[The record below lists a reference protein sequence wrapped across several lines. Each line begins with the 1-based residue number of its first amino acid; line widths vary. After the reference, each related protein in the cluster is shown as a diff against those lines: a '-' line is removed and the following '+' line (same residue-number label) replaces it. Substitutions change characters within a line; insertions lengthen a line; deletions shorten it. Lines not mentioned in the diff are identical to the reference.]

1 MGSHD
6 MGIHFMPAVI
16 IRVVPLDACHPG
28 LSPGWHIQTHSGS
41 ERYNNQKWAVG
52 LCAFTRKAPKDPFYQ
67 GSTVSLL
74 AEAGLQIPHLSS
86 EQSPG
91 EQRHTVT
98 APLDH
103 PWVQV
108 EPPVQP
114 EIPLQRCKDPF
125 LLGCFIFYLR
135 KQPAQ
140 GSFDSPGQV
149 TEQQETVPWQK
160 TIRSC
165 PVSCTGK

>member
-1 MGSHD
+1 
-6 MGIHFMPAVI
+6 MPAIQDCLLAGTFKPTVA
-16 IRVVPLDACHPG
+16 LKGTTTKNG
-28 LSPGWHIQTHSGS
+28 LLGCVHLQGRLQRTP
-41 ERYNNQKWAVG
+41 
-52 LCAFTRKAPKDPFYQ
+52 FTRVRH
-67 GSTVSLL
+67 TVSLL

-98 APLDH
+98 APLSH

-108 EPPVQP
+108 EPQVQP
-114 EIPLQRCKDPF
+114 EIPLQRYKDPF
-125 LLGCFIFYLR
+125 LLGCFVFYLR

-140 GSFDSPGQV
+140 GSFGSPGQV